1 MAFEYYTNYGS
12 FLRKDF
18 KYPEYDYNLDPKVF
32 EFGPPF
38 YNDKTSAI
46 WVGTDP
52 VNYAY
57 IELTNN
63 TSLEMGHTYGELTN
77 IEVNSAL
84 TEFNGHVNID
94 GGLFITGI
102 LRIGSNTIV
111 LDGNSN
117 VISVGTGVSIVGSGT
132 TYIKN
137 DGYLVNLG
145 ISSFYSNS
153 TFSDDVFVGDSI
165 VISGISSQISVG
177 SGVTIGLDFIH
188 NEGRLDNY
196 DDGHFYSDLYVD
208 GDLSIEK
215 EDDIVIREN
224 KVDIHDEDVR
234 GVIQENIEI
243 GIEDGDEVT
252 LKDLNRVKKEV
263 RLISKFIET
272 LNIPSFKTNPA
283 EGLNPGKKYNQC
295 SITDIPHEYRNEY
308 GTNDISLMVNK
319 NNGKSYELH
328 YLVEYN
334 KKYNKVSSFFYDF
347 KANKAYDS
355 VGYDSDIPWDNYSS
369 FMH

>member
-1 MAFEYYTNYGS
+1 MKIQKIYKKIEKFIKEND
-12 FLRKDF
+12 FLIKINKD
-18 KYPEYDYNLDPKVF
+18 VF
-32 EFGPPF
+32 EELDESGHIYQDDFDYYVEKGKNI
-38 YNDKTSAI
+38 NDKK
-46 WVGTDP
+46 V
-52 VNYAY
+52 
-57 IELTNN
+57 L
-63 TSLEMGHTYGELTN
+63 
-77 IEVNSAL
+77 
-84 TEFNGHVNID
+84 
-94 GGLFITGI
+94 GLFLWIIWFDLPTKD
-102 LRIGSNTIV
+102 GSRWPRVASTF
-111 LDGNSN
+111 
-117 VISVGTGVSIVGSGT
+117 
-132 TYIKN
+132 
-137 DGYLVNLG
+137 
-145 ISSFYSNS
+145 FYS
-153 TFSDDVFVGDSI
+153 TRKTG
-165 VISGISSQISVG
+165 
-177 SGVTIGLDFIH
+177 
-188 NEGRLDNY
+188 
-196 DDGHFYSDLYVD
+196 
-208 GDLSIEK
+208 K